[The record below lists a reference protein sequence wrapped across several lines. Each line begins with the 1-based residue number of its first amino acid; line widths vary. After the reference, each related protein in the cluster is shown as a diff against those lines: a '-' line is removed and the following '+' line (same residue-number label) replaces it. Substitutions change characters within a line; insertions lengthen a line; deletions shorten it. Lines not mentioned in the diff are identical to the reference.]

1 MVSPQI
7 ERALVRVLIGTAL
20 ALAIWT
26 CALVPIPQS
35 AQGGPD
41 LPALAFGQEGLYRL
55 EVALLVFYGS
65 LLLITPAFSGL
76 ARGRL
81 PIEIS
86 ARGAKFAEDADRSA
100 ELGEAAIER
109 LEGEVG
115 DLTEQMR
122 QAKVEID
129 RLKEESDNCGAQ

>member
-1 MVSPQI
+1 MTSPHL
-7 ERALVRVLIGTAL
+7 ERALVRVLVGTAL
-20 ALAIWT
+20 VAALWA
-26 CALVPIPQS
+26 CALVPVPLD

-41 LPALAFGQEGLYRL
+41 LPSLAFGQPGLYRL

-86 ARGAKFAEDADRSA
+86 MRGAKFAEGADSSA
-100 ELGEAAIER
+100 EVTQTTIAELEQTTTYLADALTRADIEI
-109 LEGEVG
+109 GH
-115 DLTEQMR
+115 
-122 QAKVEID
+122 
-129 RLKEESDNCGAQ
+129 LKEQLNDDSEG